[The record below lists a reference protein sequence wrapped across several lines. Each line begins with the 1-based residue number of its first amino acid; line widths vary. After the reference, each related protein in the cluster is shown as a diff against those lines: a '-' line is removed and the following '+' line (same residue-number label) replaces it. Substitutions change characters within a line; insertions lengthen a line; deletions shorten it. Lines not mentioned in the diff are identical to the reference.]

1 MAVKSKD
8 ELINSLK
15 EIIGDS
21 TDDKALAFIED
32 VTDTFSDFESKSST
46 DWEQK
51 YKENDE
57 EWRRKYKERFFN
69 TEVDE
74 SKEDKPKDSIIPE
87 TNDNSPKTFD
97 ELFKTE

>member
-15 EIIGDS
+15 EIIGGS
-21 TDDKALAFIED
+21 TDDKTLAFIED
-32 VTDTFSDFESKSST
+32 VADTFSDFESKLTT
-46 DWEQK
+46 DWEKK

-74 SKEDKPKDSIIPE
+74 GKEEKKPDSILPE
-87 TNDNSPKTFD
+87 NNDNSPKTFD
-97 ELFKTE
+97 ELFTTE